1 MEIIPAIDLLEGRV
15 VRLRRGDFEQVTW
28 YSGSAADF
36 AKRFES
42 TGARMLHVVD
52 LEGARDGHPKNLE
65 QLRDIRK
72 AVTIPIEFGGGLR
85 DDEDIQHA
93 LQIGVERVVLGTRAL
108 EPEWLER
115 LLGRFSKQIVVSLDV
130 VDNEVQVRGWRE
142 ASGQSVYAAAKELDR
157 LKVERLIYTNIRRDG
172 MLMGPDVEGL
182 RALLGSVSARVILS
196 GGVEGERDIETLCRI
211 RDAHFEGVIV
221 GRALYDGTLDLARAL
236 ARVRGS

>member
-1 MEIIPAIDLLEGRV
+1 MDVIPAIDLLEGRV

-28 YSGSAADF
+28 YSAAADEY

-42 TGARMLHVVD
+42 AGARLLHVVD

-65 QLRDIRK
+65 QLMNIRR
-72 AVTIPIEFGGGLR
+72 AVGIPIEFGGGLR
-85 DDEDIQHA
+85 DDEDIQHV
-93 LQIGVERVVLGTRAL
+93 LQIGAERVVLGTRAL
-108 EPEWLER
+108 EITWLER
-115 LLGRFSKQIVVSLDV
+115 LLARFSKQIVVSLDV

-142 ASGQSVYAAAKELDR
+142 ASGASVYDVAKALDR

-172 MLMGPDVEGL
+172 MLMGPDLDGL
-182 RALLGSVSARVILS
+182 RALLGAVTARVTLS
-196 GGVEGERDIETLCRI
+196 GGIEGERDIAALCKI

-236 ARVRGS
+236 ARARGS